1 MLYKVY
7 IVLLSLFIFFRLQGL
22 LAMNILCNAA
32 LININ
37 VLQLIQSLAA
47 GNYEEVLPPI
57 SDINEK
63 DTSLTSQSM
72 HSTEEKTNQQ
82 EDTKV
87 TGLTYSSPRSRDVT
101 TLNVLGMQ
109 PTFREPFSPSATHT
123 TVEEE
128 YEEGDEEQDETV
140 TRETA
145 AFSPLSV
152 GTQALLDTES
162 IPDTLAYT
170 HSTIEP
176 SSPHLSALGTSDS
189 FEHST
194 IKDSSTAEALSKPE
208 LPSDSST
215 TEGLSRQD
223 LLLPDTSQTINDST
237 IPLYDTSLQIQG
249 DFVVD
254 KKKKVTLGVAVSVLS
269 TQDEEESVFE
279 NEVASSVGSSIDRIG
294 LLDDR
299 FEFIRDN
306 KKPSIKSVTLT
317 LPPPRD
323 TDSRC
328 THYTHSTA
336 PFSWGAGVLG
346 SQVPPSTIYQ
356 QSVLSLPQTIDTNL
370 SVRSTHNFTTWS
382 NEIQFVYAMNMAD
395 IVILSRNSSIKRM
408 ALQGTSD
415 HFSYSLTQLADFGEK
430 KLSSNTNGMT
440 LLERERE
447 RERESHPTSHFSLV
461 LNSQIHGKYVIVLYW
476 DYLV

>member
-1 MLYKVY
+1 MLYKEY
-7 IVLLSLFIFFRLQGL
+7 IVLISLLIFFRLQGL

-32 LININ
+32 QININ
-37 VLQLIQSLAA
+37 VLRLVQSLAA
-47 GNYEEVLPPI
+47 GNYENVLPVI

-63 DTSLTSQSM
+63 GTSLISQSIQ
-72 HSTEEKTNQQ
+72 STEEKTSQQ
-82 EDTKV
+82 EHTKV
-87 TGLTYSSPRSRDVT
+87 LELMYSSPHSRDVT

-109 PTFREPFSPSATHT
+109 PTFREPFSPSMTHT
-123 TVEEE
+123 TEEE
-128 YEEGDEEQDETV
+128 ECEEGDGEQDETV

-170 HSTIEP
+170 HSTIGP
-176 SSPHLSALGTSDS
+176 SSPHLSMLGTSDS

-215 TEGLSRQD
+215 AEGLSRQE
-223 LLLPDTSQTINDST
+223 LSLPDTSQTINDSAT
-237 IPLYDTSLQIQG
+237 HLYDTALRIQT
-249 DFVVD
+249 DLTVD

-269 TQDEEESVFE
+269 TQDEESVFE

-306 KKPSIKSVTLT
+306 KKPSVKSVTLT

-370 SVRSTHNFTTWS
+370 SVSSTHNFTTWS
-382 NEIQFVYAMNMAD
+382 SEIQFVYVVNMAD
-395 IVILSRNSSIKRM
+395 IVVLSRNSSIKRM
-408 ALQGTSD
+408 ALQGASD
-415 HFSYSLTQLADFGEK
+415 HISYSLTELADFGEK
-430 KLSSNTNGMT
+430 KFSSNTNGMT
-440 LLERERE
+440 LYGERERE
-447 RERESHPTSHFSLV
+447 RDYPPYIALFSG
-461 LNSQIHGKYVIVLYW
+461 S
-476 DYLV
+476 

>member
-1 MLYKVY
+1 
-7 IVLLSLFIFFRLQGL
+7 
-22 LAMNILCNAA
+22 MNILCNAA
-32 LININ
+32 QININ

-47 GNYEEVLPPI
+47 GNYEEILPVV

-72 HSTEEKTNQQ
+72 HSTEKETNQQ
-82 EDTKV
+82 EDTNV
-87 TGLTYSSPRSRDVT
+87 SELMYSSRSRGVT

-109 PTFREPFSPSATHT
+109 PAFREPFSPSVTHT
-123 TVEEE
+123 TEEEE
-128 YEEGDEEQDETV
+128 YEEGNGEQDDTV
-140 TRETA
+140 TPETA

-189 FEHST
+189 FELST
-194 IKDSSTAEALSKPE
+194 IKNSSTAEALSKPE

-215 TEGLSRQD
+215 AEDLSKQE
-223 LLLPDTSQTINDST
+223 LLLPDTSQMINDSIT
-237 IPLYDTSLQIQG
+237 NLSDTTSQIRV
-249 DFVVD
+249 DFAVD
-254 KKKKVTLGVAVSVLS
+254 RKKKVTLGVAVSVLS
-269 TQDEEESVFE
+269 TQDEEESVFD

-323 TDSRC
+323 IDSRC

-336 PFSWGAGVLG
+336 PFSCGAGVLG

-356 QSVLSLPQTIDTNL
+356 QSVLSLPQTIDTTL
-370 SVRSTHNFTTWS
+370 SVSSTHKFTTWS
-382 NEIQFVYAMNMAD
+382 NEIQFAYTLNMAD
-395 IVILSRNSSIKRM
+395 IVILSRNSSIKQM
-408 ALQGTSD
+408 ALQGASD
-415 HFSYSLTQLADFGEK
+415 HFSYSLTQLADFGDK
-430 KLSSNTNGMT
+430 NFSSNTNGMT
-440 LLERERE
+440 LYGENEREYPP
-447 RERESHPTSHFSLV
+447 HIVFFSD
-461 LNSQIHGKYVIVLYW
+461 S
-476 DYLV
+476 